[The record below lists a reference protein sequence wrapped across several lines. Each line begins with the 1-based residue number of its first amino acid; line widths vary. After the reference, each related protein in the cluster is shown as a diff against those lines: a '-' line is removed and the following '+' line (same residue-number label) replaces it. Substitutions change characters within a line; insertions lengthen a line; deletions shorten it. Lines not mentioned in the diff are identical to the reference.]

1 MTIKISASSLIPFRV
16 NSILLSSVYNVELK
30 KINSDVVTNLP
41 LFLNAD
47 YTPNYIVLSC
57 DLRVLNEGNYTYK
70 LKVDSIEVD
79 HGIIYLKD
87 ADNSKQYLPQSI
99 KTNEYI

>member
-1 MTIKISASSLIPFRV
+1 MTVTISANSLIPFRV
-16 NSILLSSVYNVELK
+16 NSINLDSIYIIELK

-47 YTPNYIVLSC
+47 FTPNYVVLSV
-57 DLRVLNEGNYTYK
+57 DTSVMNEGNYAYK
-70 LKVDSIEVD
+70 LSVDSTEVD
-79 HGIIYLKD
+79 NGIIYLKD